1 MRVFQVLLLAGLLTV
16 GAWAKDVQLFVKNQ
30 PFDGTTRLVGK
41 ELFAPLDDLLTS
53 LGCSWQLGANALL
66 QVQSVTERKTPPGP
80 PLDSVASL
88 SFDGRPV
95 HVNQHL
101 YAGRVFVDVRQFA
114 RAMGSP
120 FRLNLGAGTADLY
133 APLAAGGRE
142 EAVRSNGDGRTS
154 PLLLDKLSYALEP
167 EQGRTLM
174 RGYAVVKNQGAQPL
188 RGVVVRVKVVDESGR
203 VVGRLAESL
212 GTLAAGQQATW
223 QFPLWAD
230 YEAGARKLRPQ
241 VELEHLP

>member
-1 MRVFQVLLLAGLLTV
+1 MRVIQVLLLVGLLTAT
-16 GAWAKDVQLFVKNQ
+16 AWAKDVQLFVKNQ
-30 PFDGTTRLVGK
+30 PFEGTTRLVGK
-41 ELFAPLDDLLTS
+41 ELYAPLDDLLTS
-53 LGCSWQLGANALL
+53 LGCAWQLDSNALL
-66 QVQSVTERKTPPGP
+66 QVQSVSDRHTPPGP
-80 PLDSVASL
+80 PLEAVASL

-133 APLAAGGRE
+133 APLTAAARE
-142 EAVRSNGDGRTS
+142 QAVRTNGDGRTS
-154 PLLLDKLSYALEP
+154 PLSLLKLSYTLQP
-167 EQGRTLM
+167 EDGRNLM
-174 RGYAVVKNQGAQPL
+174 RGYTVVQNKGETPL
-188 RGVVVRVKVVDESGR
+188 RGVVVRVQVVDDSGR
-203 VVGRLAESL
+203 VVGRMAEGL

-230 YEAGARKLRPQ
+230 YEGGPRKLRPQ

>member
-1 MRVFQVLLLAGLLTV
+1 MRVFQLLLLLGLLAPA
-16 GAWAKDVQLFVKNQ
+16 AWAKDVQLFVKNQ
-30 PFDGTTRLVGK
+30 PFEGTTRLVGR

-53 LGCSWQLGANALL
+53 LGCSWQLGADSLL
-66 QVQSVTERKTPPGP
+66 RVQSVTERNTPPGP

-133 APLAAGGRE
+133 APLAASGRE
-142 EAVRSNGDGRTS
+142 EAIRTTGDGRTS
-154 PLLLDKLSYALEP
+154 PLTLSKVSYVLEP
-167 EQGRTLM
+167 EEGRTLM
-174 RGYAVVKNQGAQPL
+174 RGYAIVQNKGAQPL
-188 RGVVVRVKVVDESGR
+188 RGVVVRVQVVDESGR

-212 GTLAAGQQATW
+212 GTVAAGQQATW

-230 YEAGARKLRPQ
+230 YDGRQKVRPQ
-241 VELEHLP
+241 VELEYLP